1 MPETAVASV
10 FVPLKNPLG
19 ASEELFDPALTGKV
33 AAPGMPPVATEQ
45 YRRLAAI
52 LHHAQADKGLRVVL
66 VTSAISGE
74 GKSLTTTN
82 LALTLTRSYERRVL
96 LIDADLRRPTLH
108 TLFNLDSPRG
118 VNDYVHSRGAR
129 PLELVPVAPRLFLL
143 PAGRPDSDPI
153 GALTS
158 EMMQGIVQEGREK
171 FDWVLIDTP
180 PIGLLPDA
188 GLLGGSADGALLVV
202 RAGHSPFDL
211 IKRAVDTLGRDRI
224 LGVVFNGA
232 DTSRRY
238 GNDYYGYYGKSGYGK
253 SR

>member
-1 MPETAVASV
+1 MAETVT
-10 FVPLKNPLG
+10 LG
-19 ASEELFDPALTGKV
+19 LFGRPQESAAAAHPFDSSLTGKV
-33 AAPGMPPVATEQ
+33 AVAGMLPVATEQ

-52 LHHAQADKGLRVVL
+52 LHRAQADTDLRVVI

-96 LIDADLRRPTLH
+96 LVDADLRRPTLH
-108 TLFNLDSPRG
+108 RIFDLERVRG
-118 VNDYVHSRGAR
+118 VNEYVRSKGSTV
-129 PLELVPVAPRLFLL
+129 LDLVTVAPRLSLL
-143 PAGRPDSDPI
+143 PAGEPDSDPI

-158 EMMQGIVQEGREK
+158 ETMQRIVQAGREM

-188 GLLGGSADGALLVV
+188 GLIAANADGVLLVV
-202 RAGHSPFDL
+202 RAGHGPFDL
-211 IKRAVDTLGRDRI
+211 IKRAIETLGRERI

-232 DTSRRY
+232 DLSRRY
-238 GNDYYGYYGKSGYGK
+238 GDDYYGYYGKSGDGK

>member
-1 MPETAVASV
+1 MAETVTLGLFAPPKDAAIEHPFDAS
-10 FVPLKNPLG
+10 L
-19 ASEELFDPALTGKV
+19 SGKV
-33 AAPGMPPVATEQ
+33 AAAGMIPVATEQ

-52 LHHAQADKGLRVVL
+52 LHRAQGDSGMCVVM

-74 GKSLTTTN
+74 GKSLTITN

-96 LIDADLRRPTLH
+96 LVDADLRRPTLH
-108 TLFNLDSPRG
+108 RIFGLNRVRG
-118 VNDYVHSRGAR
+118 VNEYVRSAGSTVID
-129 PLELVPVAPRLFLL
+129 LVPVSPRLFLL
-143 PAGRPDSDPI
+143 PAGEPEADPI

-158 EMMQGIVQEGREK
+158 ETLERIVKSGRDM

-188 GLLGGSADGALLVV
+188 GLIAPHADGALLVV
-202 RAGHSPFDL
+202 RAAHSPHEL
-211 IKRAVDTLGRDRI
+211 IKHAVDTLGRERI

-232 DTSRRY
+232 DISRRY
-238 GNDYYGYYGKSGYGK
+238 GGDYYGYYGTNGYGK